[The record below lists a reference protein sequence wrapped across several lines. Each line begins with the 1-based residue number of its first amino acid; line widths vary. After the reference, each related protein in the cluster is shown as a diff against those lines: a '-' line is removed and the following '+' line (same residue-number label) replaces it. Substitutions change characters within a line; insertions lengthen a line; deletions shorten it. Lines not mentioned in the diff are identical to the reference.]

1 MRSIQGSKCGWRAL
15 AGALLATV
23 AALCCTVV
31 PAQAAKPPP
40 PPPPSSSLT
49 FEIDS
54 NCLVT
59 VGYTWS
65 GFKGKNLTAEY
76 ELVDH
81 TGLPLDLG
89 IAFGYDPGVSGTGS
103 GSKDFHLTPNGT
115 NPVTQFAAI
124 GRLGKTDR
132 IGTFTETVPE
142 ARATFTYAP
151 NLFSCGFPIR

>member
-1 MRSIQGSKCGWRAL
+1 VRSIRGSKGGWL
-15 AGALLATV
+15 PVAGALLATV
-23 AALCCTVV
+23 AALAANVT

-54 NCLVT
+54 SCLVT

-89 IAFGYDPGVSGTGS
+89 IAFRYDNGVSGTGS
-103 GSKDFHLTPNGT
+103 GSKDFQMTPNGS

-132 IGTFTETVPE
+132 IGTFTETVPD
-142 ARATFTYAP
+142 ARATFSYAANP
-151 NLFSCGFPIR
+151 FSCGFPIT